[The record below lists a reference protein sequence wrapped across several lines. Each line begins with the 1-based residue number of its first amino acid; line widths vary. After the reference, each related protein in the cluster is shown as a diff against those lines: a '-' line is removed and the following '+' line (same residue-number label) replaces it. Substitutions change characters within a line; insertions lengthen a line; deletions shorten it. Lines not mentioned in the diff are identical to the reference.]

1 MKAKMK
7 KKALFTLIIP
17 LLFAPLNGCTR
28 KPAIRL
34 TFGTELKQD
43 IYTLR
48 ELTTAQLLDKAKNE
62 QEVFLLATYQGD
74 VSEECLCW
82 NTFQNVIANYM
93 NITHDL
99 VYTYNTQN
107 IDDSIKHLNIEKPED
122 STPCL
127 YIFNGEQKV
136 ASFSYKNSKDKG
148 IFEDLKGKTME
159 YNVRRFAKGPLMRY
173 VDTNYTQSNSIK
185 NTQGLVVLFMRRGC
199 GDCSYSIPNVLI
211 PYIKSHKINFGVRI
225 IDLQDLYDLSKKEN
239 ASEEEKAQYQN
250 TKDLCGLSE
259 STNSKYG
266 YLNGVVPTLQYYEY
280 GEIKDASV
288 FFNDEIGQ
296 KEDGSY
302 YISNSF
308 YSEERLTSIK
318 YDDNVENNVLKGM
331 ALNSDEVITTT
342 SGYTYWAQEKAAQ
355 FHKPLMEA
363 FLDCY
368 CK

>member
-1 MKAKMK
+1 MK
-7 KKALFTLIIP
+7 KKALFSIIVP
-17 LLFAPLNGCTR
+17 LLFVPLNGCSHR
-28 KPAIRL
+28 PAIRL

-43 IYTLR
+43 IYTLK
-48 ELTTAQLLDKAKNE
+48 ELSTSQLLDKTKNDK
-62 QEVFLLATYQGD
+62 EVFLLATYQGSY
-74 VSEECLCW
+74 SEDCLCW
-82 NTFQNVIANYM
+82 ATYQNVIANYM
-93 NITHDL
+93 NLTHDL
-99 VYTYNTQN
+99 VYVYNTQN

-148 IFEDLKGKTME
+148 IFEDITGHTMQ
-159 YNVRRFAKGPLMRY
+159 YRVRRMAKSPLMRY
-173 VDTNYTQSNSIK
+173 VDTNYTHSNSIK

-225 IDLQDLYDLSKKEN
+225 VDLQDLYDLSKKET
-239 ASEEEKAQYQN
+239 ASEAEKAEYQKV
-250 TKDLCGLSE
+250 KDDSLLSA
-259 STNSKYG
+259 STSEKYG
-266 YLNGVVPTLQYYEY
+266 YLNGVVPTLQYYEH
-280 GEIKDASV
+280 GELIDASV

-308 YSEERLTSIK
+308 YSQERLTSIK
-318 YDDNVENNVLKGM
+318 YADNVVNNVLKGM
-331 ALNSDEVITTT
+331 DINSDEVITTT

-355 FHKPLMEA
+355 YHQPLMEA
-363 FLDCY
+363 FLERY